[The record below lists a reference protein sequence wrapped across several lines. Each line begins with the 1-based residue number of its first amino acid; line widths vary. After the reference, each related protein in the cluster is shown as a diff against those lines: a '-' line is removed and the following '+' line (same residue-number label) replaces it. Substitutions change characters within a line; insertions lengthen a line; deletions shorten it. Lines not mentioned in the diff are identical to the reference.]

1 MTLMEPYMVATLAAY
16 VLTPF
21 AAFGLG
27 IDPVFAV
34 DHVAL
39 YGVAPLFVGLLL
51 MLAGVFLTTGLC
63 ENVVGRPAVAASL
76 GTLALASV
84 LVVVAVWQFVH
95 RPEGW
100 LEIAALVVTSPF
112 IAITAV
118 MAVVLAA
125 AFALLPFRGLIA
137 LRAMRRANSM
147 K

>member
-39 YGVAPLFVGLLL
+39 YGVVPLFAGLLL
-51 MLAGVFLTTGLC
+51 MLPAVFLATGLC
-63 ENVVGRPAVAASL
+63 ENVIGRPAVAAAL
-76 GTLALASV
+76 GTLGVASV
-84 LVVVAVWQFVH
+84 LTVVCVWQFVH
-95 RPEGW
+95 RPEDW
-100 LEIAALVVTSPF
+100 LQTAALVVMSPF
-112 IAITAV
+112 VATTAI
-118 MAVVLAA
+118 MAVVLAG

-137 LRAMRRANSM
+137 LRAMRRANNV